1 VYIDVISTIRH
12 KEMLTES
19 QLIFQSPQLATLT
32 ILTFAVFVTSFAQVA
47 KNRVFLDCSTCA
59 RAGLIVQMIAV
70 LAFPPKESCKI
81 RVSFESL

>member
-1 VYIDVISTIRH
+1 MEHELMSLYTGVFQQYG
-12 KEMLTES
+12 TEILQS
-19 QLIFQSPQLATLT
+19 QLTTLT
-32 ILTFAVFVTSFAQVA
+32 MLTFAVFVTSFAQVA
-47 KNRVFLDCSTCA
+47 KNRVFLDCSTCV

>member
-1 VYIDVISTIRH
+1 
-12 KEMLTES
+12 
-19 QLIFQSPQLATLT
+19 
-32 ILTFAVFVTSFAQVA
+32 VTSFAQVA
-47 KNRVFLDCSTCA
+47 KNRVFLDCSTCV